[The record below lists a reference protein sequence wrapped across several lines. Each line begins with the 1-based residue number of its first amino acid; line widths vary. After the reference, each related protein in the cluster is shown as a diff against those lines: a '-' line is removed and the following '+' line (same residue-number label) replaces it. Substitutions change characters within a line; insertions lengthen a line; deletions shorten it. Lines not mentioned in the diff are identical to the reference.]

1 MPVATAP
8 TFAPAIAAI
17 CRHYE
22 RRSKTADALGRE
34 LEHILTI
41 LPEKAD
47 IPLKP
52 PSGAPHP
59 IARHIDAALAP
70 AESRIEDILAPLRR
84 VAAILPWRYS
94 YTPRADAPGLEH
106 RVAWAEFVG
115 PVAPIASDEVCL
127 GVTLIAPHTL
137 YPLHRHNAVETYFVL
152 SGTATW
158 TAAGRSQTQPP
169 GSFILHPSN
178 IVHAMQTW
186 DEPLLAVYTWSGD
199 VHSTS
204 VYADR

>member
-1 MPVATAP
+1 MPTP
-8 TFAPAIAAI
+8 TLTFAPAIAAI
-17 CRHYE
+17 RKAYV
-22 RRSKTADALGRE
+22 RRLSAQDALADE
-34 LEHILTI
+34 LTRALT
-41 LPEKAD
+41 L
-47 IPLKP
+47 IPSETEIAPTP
-52 PSGAPHP
+52 PTGPAHP
-59 IARHIDAALAP
+59 ITRHLTAALAP
-70 AESRIEDILAPLRR
+70 AQERSEGILSPLRQLAPALT
-84 VAAILPWRYS
+84 WRYS
-94 YTPRADAPGLEH
+94 YAPRADAPGLEH
-106 RVAWAEFVG
+106 NVAWSEFVG
-115 PVAPIASDEVCL
+115 PAAPIQSDRICL

-199 VHSTS
+199 VHATS
-204 VYADR
+204 IYTE

>member
-1 MPVATAP
+1 MPTP
-8 TFAPAIAAI
+8 TLTFAPAIAAI
-17 CRHYE
+17 RKAYV
-22 RRSKTADALGRE
+22 RRLSAQDALADE
-34 LEHILTI
+34 LTRALT
-41 LPEKAD
+41 L
-47 IPLKP
+47 IPSETEIAPTP
-52 PSGAPHP
+52 PTGPAHP
-59 IARHIDAALAP
+59 ITRHLTAALAP

-84 VAAILPWRYS
+84 VSAILPWRYS
-94 YTPRADAPGLEH
+94 YTPRADVPGLEH
-106 RVAWAEFVG
+106 RIAWAEFVG

-178 IVHAMQTW
+178 AVHAMQTW